1 MRKGLIAGIVV
12 GALGLGALGWWL
24 WMEQL
29 EPLPLAA
36 EAELWEKPNPEGEQD
51 QAQLEILLAAG
62 PGAQSLLRNQC
73 YEPLLEKQEGQ
84 WTGILAEAAWHSRHE
99 KRWRFKP
106 RPGLRF
112 QDGRGLDAAALVAT
126 FPAWAPAALKADLK
140 TSQVVDGMAEFRFQ
154 HPQPGAAEAFAAAPV
169 RDALTGLGTGPF
181 RLSPDGTSLE
191 RSDFFRH
198 GRAGF
203 QSLKLVTDPL
213 ALEGAAWAESLLAKR
228 WAIAQYPGKVPGEAM
243 AQVRLGAFDD
253 LRMADGTVWFISRRL
268 RRLRPV
274 QADWARTRLFGVWRA
289 DYELQ
294 RKEGP

>member
-1 MRKGLIAGIVV
+1 MRKGLIAGIVA
-12 GALGLGALGWWL
+12 GALGIGALGWWL

-29 EPLPLAA
+29 QPLPLAA
-36 EAELWEKPNPEGEQD
+36 ETELWEKPNPEGEQD
-51 QAQLEILLAAG
+51 MAQLEILLAPG
-62 PGAQSLLRNQC
+62 PGAQALLRNQC
-73 YEPLLEKQEGQ
+73 FEPLLEKQDGQ

-106 RPGLRF
+106 RTGLRF
-112 QDGRGLDAAALVAT
+112 QDGRALDAAALVAT
-126 FPAWAPAALKADLK
+126 FPAWAPEAFKVDLK
-140 TSQVVDGMAEFRFQ
+140 KSQVVDGMAEFRFQ
-154 HPQPGAAEAFAAAPV
+154 HPQPGAAEALALAPV

-181 RLSPDGTSLE
+181 RISSDGTTLE

-203 QSLKLVTDPL
+203 QSLKLTTDPQ
-213 ALEGAAWAESLLAKR
+213 ALEGTAWAASLLAKR

-243 AQVRLGAFDD
+243 AQVRLGAYDD

-268 RRLRPV
+268 RRLRPLK
-274 QADWARTRLFGVWRA
+274 ADWAHTRFFGVWRA

-294 RKEGP
+294 RQEGP